1 MGNRLTTSRDKFS
14 KWLLGATLLCC
25 LFCFS
30 GYQHEATSFRQ
41 KTAQTELIIS
51 ASAQRKTNSF
61 KKFQLN
67 SGISFTRAFCFE
79 SRIAVLLSAHARF
92 QKIKFNCNLAELLS
106 FNRPAAAFIALH
118 TPRKGDLI
126 SIPHFRG

>member
-14 KWLLGATLLCC
+14 KWLLGATLMCC

-30 GYQHEATSFRQ
+30 GYQRETTSLQQ

-61 KKFQLN
+61 KKFQLK
-67 SGISFTRAFCFE
+67 SGISFARAFCFQ
-79 SRIAVLLSAHARF
+79 SRIAVLLSAHTRF
-92 QKIKFNCNLAELLS
+92 QKTKFNCNLAELLL
-106 FNRPAAAFIALH
+106 FNRLAAAYMALH
-118 TPRKGDLI
+118 TPRSGDLV